1 MTIQDVVKI
10 LEGELICGQE
20 SRNEPVRAFAGSDLL
35 SDILHFEKDD
45 YALLTSLANS
55 QVIRTAEITNACCVV
70 ILRGK
75 NPQPEALALARMSDI
90 PVILSPCSMFDA
102 CGRLAAQ
109 NEREEKK

>member
-1 MTIQDVVKI
+1 MTILDVVKI
-10 LEGELICGQE
+10 LDGELICGHE
-20 SRNEPVRAFAGSDLL
+20 SRDNPVLGFAGSDLL

-75 NPQPEALALARMSDI
+75 EPQPEALALARMSEI
-90 PVILSPCSMFDA
+90 PVVLSPCSMFDA
-102 CGRLAAQ
+102 CSRLGAHQ
-109 NEREEKK
+109 QSRKTD